1 MNTASPTNQTKRF
14 KKIPIYWGE
23 NRTFEV
29 QIQKEISK
37 TVDESPS
44 LLLLQPV
51 SHAAMGSA
59 GFHLSCVRMMSRL
72 ISAPFRYSP
81 CVICLC
87 TRNSCCSLSFSNLL
101 IPHYSSASPFP
112 QKNPHPKQQQKTPR
126 FNCLTICQI
135 HGI

>member
-72 ISAPFRYSP
+72 ISAPFRHSP

-87 TRNSCCSLSFSNLL
+87 TRNSCCSLSFSNFL

-112 QKNPHPKQQQKTPR
+112 PKKPSPQTTTKNTT
-126 FNCLTICQI
+126 F
-135 HGI
+135 